1 MDILPPRAARWKN
14 LAGTRKD
21 VNSRLSK
28 KLHDA
33 TGARFLP

>member
-1 MDILPPRAARWKN
+1 MDALASRTARWKK

-28 KLHDA
+28 KLR
-33 TGARFLP
+33 GMIGERFLP